1 MARKDLLKS
10 VMVGSP
16 EQPKD
21 SGRSGYAMRGASKS
35 MKVSIDSLAENSKR
49 LLEGETIVEIDP
61 QLIDVS
67 FVSDRL
73 SDDDVAFD
81 ELKAS
86 IAAGRQDTP
95 VLLRPHPEADGRY
108 MIVFGHRRVRV
119 ASALGRKVRAVVKPM
134 DDVAHILA
142 QGQENTARAD
152 LSFIEKALFAKSLLD
167 MGQAKDVI
175 QSALTIDG
183 TLLSRML
190 SVAQNVPRH
199 VIEQIGPAKQIGRDR
214 WEDFKKLA
222 SEPSNDKIL
231 KEALEFDGFQNLDS
245 DARFEFLH
253 SKLAEAGRVPKRRKT
268 RAMPKK
274 RTWTAGKGR
283 IKGVIGRSGKAFSIS
298 LTAQIQPSSGT
309 FSRVG
314 LISCTANSSRRK
326 RSSQNNDLGKRKAP
340 KQRGLRANLKSLV
353 A

>member
-1 MARKDLLKS
+1 MARKDLLKN
-10 VMVGSP
+10 VMASSP
-16 EQPKD
+16 ELPKD

-73 SDDDVAFD
+73 SDDDVAFN

-119 ASALGRKVRAVVKPM
+119 ASALGRRVRAVVKPM

-152 LSFIEKALFAKSLLD
+152 LSFIEKALFAKRLLD
-167 MGQAKDVI
+167 MGQEKDVI

-222 SEPSNDKIL
+222 SEPENEKIL
-231 KEALEFDGFQNLDS
+231 KGALEFDGFQGLDS
-245 DARFEFLH
+245 DTRFEFLH
-253 SKLAEAGRVPKRRKT
+253 SKLAEAGRAPKSRKT
-268 RAMPKK
+268 RATPKK

-298 LTAQIQPSSGT
+298 LTAQDSTEFGDFLSGRLDQLYSEFLAT
-309 FSRVG
+309 KEEQSE
-314 LISCTANSSRRK
+314 
-326 RSSQNNDLGKRKAP
+326 Q
-340 KQRGLRANLKSLV
+340 
-353 A
+353 

>member
-10 VMVGSP
+10 VMAGASDQSI
-16 EQPKD
+16 E
-21 SGRSGYAMRGASKS
+21 SGRSEYAMRGASKS

-61 QLIDVS
+61 ELIDVS

-73 SDDDVAFD
+73 SDDDDAFD

-95 VLLRPHPEADGRY
+95 VLLRPHPKQDNRY

-119 ASALGRKVRAVVKPM
+119 ASTLGRKVRAVVKPM

-190 SVAQNVPRH
+190 SVAQTVPRS
-199 VIEQIGPAKQIGRDR
+199 VIERIGPAKQIGRDR
-214 WEDFKKLA
+214 WEDFKKLV
-222 SEPSNDKIL
+222 SEPANEKLLDDAIA
-231 KEALEFDGFQNLDS
+231 EGGFRDLDS
-245 DARFEFLH
+245 DSRFELLH
-253 SKLAEAGRVPKRRKT
+253 SKLSEAGRTPKRK
-268 RAMPKK
+268 RARTAPQK

-283 IKGVIGRSGKAFSIS
+283 IKGVIGRSGKAYNIS
-298 LTAQIQPSSGT
+298 LTAQDSTEFGDFLSARLDKLYGDFLATKEEQSEE
-309 FSRVG
+309 
-314 LISCTANSSRRK
+314 
-326 RSSQNNDLGKRKAP
+326 
-340 KQRGLRANLKSLV
+340 
-353 A
+353 

>member
-1 MARKDLLKS
+1 MARKDLLKN
-10 VMVGSP
+10 VMASSS

-35 MKVSIDSLAENSKR
+35 MKVSIDNLAENSKR

-67 FVSDRL
+67 FISDRL
-73 SDDDVAFD
+73 SDDDEAFN
-81 ELKAS
+81 ELKES
-86 IAAGRQDTP
+86 IATGRQDTP
-95 VLLRPHPEADGRY
+95 VLLRPHPDLDGRY

-190 SVAQNVPRH
+190 SVAQNIPRH
-199 VIEQIGPAKQIGRDR
+199 VIERIGPAKQIGRDR

-222 SEPSNDKIL
+222 SESANQKVL
-231 KEALEFDGFQNLDS
+231 EGALELEGFHELDS
-245 DARFEFLH
+245 DARFELLH
-253 SKLAEAGRVPKRRKT
+253 SRLAEGLHCKT
-268 RAMPKK
+268 AKIILYLILPSQVDIVEMVKK
-274 RTWTAGKGR
+274 KMGG
-283 IKGVIGRSGKAFSIS
+283 GCG
-298 LTAQIQPSSGT
+298 
-309 FSRVG
+309 
-314 LISCTANSSRRK
+314 
-326 RSSQNNDLGKRKAP
+326 
-340 KQRGLRANLKSLV
+340 
-353 A
+353 

>member
-1 MARKDLLKS
+1 MARKDLLKN
-10 VMVGSP
+10 VMAGSP

-95 VLLRPHPEADGRY
+95 VLLRPHPAADGRY

-222 SEPSNDKIL
+222 SDPSNDKIL
-231 KEALEFDGFQNLDS
+231 KGALEFDGFQDLDS
-245 DARFEFLH
+245 DARFELLH
-253 SKLAEAGRVPKRRKT
+253 SKLSEAGGVPKRRKT
-268 RAMPKK
+268 RAAPKK

-298 LTAQIQPSSGT
+298 LTARDSTEFGD
-309 FSRVG
+309 F
-314 LISCTANSSRRK
+314 LSSRLDQLYSEFLATK
-326 RSSQNNDLGKRKAP
+326 EEQSEQ
-340 KQRGLRANLKSLV
+340 
-353 A
+353 

>member
-10 VMVGSP
+10 VMAGSP
-16 EQPKD
+16 ERPKD

-49 LLEGETIVEIDP
+49 FLEGETIVDIDP

-86 IAAGRQDTP
+86 IEAGRQDTP

-231 KEALEFDGFQNLDS
+231 MGALEVDGFQNLES

-253 SKLAEAGRVPKRRKT
+253 SKLAEAGRAPKRQKT
-268 RAMPKK
+268 RATPQK

-283 IKGVIGRSGKAFSIS
+283 IKGVIGRSGRAFNIS
-298 LTAQIQPSSGT
+298 LTAQDSTAFGDFLSGRLDQLYGEFLAT
-309 FSRVG
+309 KEEQSE
-314 LISCTANSSRRK
+314 
-326 RSSQNNDLGKRKAP
+326 Q
-340 KQRGLRANLKSLV
+340 
-353 A
+353 

>member
-10 VMVGSP
+10 VMAGSP

-81 ELKAS
+81 ELKTS

-183 TLLSRML
+183 TLL
-190 SVAQNVPRH
+190 
-199 VIEQIGPAKQIGRDR
+199 
-214 WEDFKKLA
+214 
-222 SEPSNDKIL
+222 
-231 KEALEFDGFQNLDS
+231 
-245 DARFEFLH
+245 
-253 SKLAEAGRVPKRRKT
+253 
-268 RAMPKK
+268 
-274 RTWTAGKGR
+274 
-283 IKGVIGRSGKAFSIS
+283 
-298 LTAQIQPSSGT
+298 
-309 FSRVG
+309 
-314 LISCTANSSRRK
+314 
-326 RSSQNNDLGKRKAP
+326 
-340 KQRGLRANLKSLV
+340 
-353 A
+353 

>member
-10 VMVGSP
+10 VMAGSSDQSI
-16 EQPKD
+16 E
-21 SGRSGYAMRGASKS
+21 SGRSEYAMRGASKS

-61 QLIDVS
+61 ELIDVS

-73 SDDDVAFD
+73 SDDDDAFD

-95 VLLRPHPEADGRY
+95 VLLRPHPKLDNRY

-119 ASALGRKVRAVVKPM
+119 ASTLGRKVRAVVKPM

-190 SVAQNVPRH
+190 SVAQTVPRS
-199 VIEQIGPAKQIGRDR
+199 VIERIGPAKQIGRDR

-222 SEPSNDKIL
+222 TEPANEKL
-231 KEALEFDGFQNLDS
+231 LEDAITEGGFRDLDS
-245 DARFEFLH
+245 DSRFELLH
-253 SKLAEAGRVPKRRKT
+253 SKLSEAGRTPKRK
-268 RAMPKK
+268 RARTAPQK

-283 IKGVIGRSGKAFSIS
+283 IKGVIGRSGKAYNIS
-298 LTAQIQPSSGT
+298 LTAQDSTEFGDFLSARLDKLYSD
-309 FSRVG
+309 F
-314 LISCTANSSRRK
+314 
-326 RSSQNNDLGKRKAP
+326 
-340 KQRGLRANLKSLV
+340 LV
-353 A
+353 IKEEQTEE